1 MKALC
6 MLIVLS
12 LLTGCSVL
20 NLYPPLNAEASQAKV
35 VAAVDKTNAD
45 KAKVAAPAVSVPAPV
60 TPPIAVD
67 KTNADKPKVA
77 APAVS
82 VPAPTSQPFSATKI
96 LKVGAKGEDV
106 LTMKKRLSDLYYD
119 VGMVDDNYDQQTR
132 QGVLAFQKYSQL
144 ARTGTYTLETQ
155 KALYEATLPVGLYPE
170 LGLPRVEIDIT
181 RQVLLF
187 FDDQGLNRVVPVST
201 GSNRQYCEISKKSG
215 KQVCG
220 VARTPRGQFN
230 VQWRV
235 AGWRESDLG
244 KLYNPLYFNGGF
256 AIHGSPSVPERN
268 VSHGCVRIPITT
280 AIWFY
285 KAVPNGT
292 PVVLFD

>member
-1 MKALC
+1 MKVLC
-6 MLIVLS
+6 TLIVLS
-12 LLTGCSVL
+12 LLAGCSSLSV
-20 NLYPPLNAEASQAKV
+20 YPPLNAEASQPKV
-35 VAAVDKTNAD
+35 VVAVDKSQSE
-45 KAKVAAPAVSVPAPV
+45 KPKVTAPVVNLPAPATV
-60 TPPIAVD
+60 TPPTA
-67 KTNADKPKVA
+67 
-77 APAVS
+77 S
-82 VPAPTSQPFSATKI
+82 VPQTFFPTKI
-96 LKVGAKGEDV
+96 LEVGAKGEEV
-106 LTMKKRLSDLYYD
+106 LALKKRLSELHYD
-119 VGMVDDNYDQQTR
+119 VGVVDDVYNQQTR
-132 QGVLAFQKYSQL
+132 QGVVAFQKYSQL
-144 ARTGTYTLETQ
+144 QRTGTYTLETQ
-155 KALYEATLPVGLYPE
+155 KALYDATNPVGLYPE

-187 FDDQGLNRVVPVST
+187 FDAQGLNRVVPVST

-256 AIHGSPSVPERN
+256 AIHGSPSVPYHN

-292 PVVLFD
+292 PVILFD

>member
-6 MLIVLS
+6 TLIVLS
-12 LLTGCSVL
+12 LLTGCSSL
-20 NLYPPLNAEASQAKV
+20 NFYPLVNAELSQPKV
-35 VAAVDKTNAD
+35 VV
-45 KAKVAAPAVSVPAPV
+45 
-60 TPPIAVD
+60 AVD

-77 APAVS
+77 APTVS
-82 VPAPTSQPFSATKI
+82 VPAPVTPPVALAAQPFSPTKI

-106 LTMKKRLSDLYYD
+106 LTLKKRLSELHYD
-119 VGMVDDNYDQQTR
+119 VGMVDNVYDQQTR
-132 QGVLAFQKYSQL
+132 QGVVAFQKYSQL
-144 ARTGTYTLETQ
+144 PRTGTYTLETQ
-155 KALYEATLPVGLYPE
+155 KALYDAANPVGLYPE

-256 AIHGSPSVPERN
+256 AIHGSPSVPDHN